1 MSLHTYI
8 GTLIGLLLAIG
19 VAAAETGDLK
29 HPDWHPD
36 GKLLV
41 AEGSCADSIDLYLID
56 VEESTVRL
64 VWDGGQTDGYPRWF
78 SDGKRI
84 AFHQIDDKRESRIF
98 VAELS
103 LDGEISGVRRITGGP
118 FDIEPA
124 PSPDGSRIV
133 YSQKGEK
140 GLDIAL
146 LELNGEHATRV
157 WQTEDAENFPSWHP
171 DGSAI
176 IFYARKSSGTQI
188 YSRELE
194 SDQVNAL
201 TSGEG
206 PNFVGHLSPDGKAL
220 AYSSE
225 RSGDREIYMRDL
237 LKGEEQRVTERAGR
251 DGYAKFSPDGD
262 YLAWHSF
269 INKEFSV
276 IRLLNLESGE
286 LSAFSCR
293 DWSGEH

>member
-1 MSLHTYI
+1 MSLHTCIY
-8 GTLIGLLLAIG
+8 TLIGSLLAVG

-41 AEGSCADSIDLYLID
+41 AEGSCAGSVDLYLID
-56 VEESTVRL
+56 VEESTVQL
-64 VWDGGQTDGYPRWF
+64 VWDGKQTEGYPRWF
-78 SDGKRI
+78 SDGRRI
-84 AFHQIDDKRESRIF
+84 AFHQIDDQRESRIF
-98 VAELS
+98 IAKLS
-103 LDGEISGVRRITGGP
+103 LVGEISGVRRITEGP

-124 PSPDGSRIV
+124 PSPDGNRIA
-133 YSQKGEK
+133 YSQRGET

-146 LELNGEHATRV
+146 LDLNGERATRV
-157 WQTEDAENFPSWHP
+157 WKTEFAENFPSWHP

-188 YSRELE
+188 YSRDLE
-194 SDQVNAL
+194 SDRIDSL
-201 TSGEG
+201 TQGDG
-206 PNFVGHLSPDGKAL
+206 PNFVGNLSRDGKLL

-225 RSGDREIYMRDL
+225 RSGDREIYIRDL
-237 LKGEEQRVTERAGR
+237 LKGAEQRVTERAGR
-251 DGYAKFSPDGD
+251 DGYARFSRDGD
-262 YLAWHSF
+262 FLAWHSA
-269 INKEFSV
+269 IDEEFSV

-286 LSAFSCR
+286 MSEFSCR